1 MIKLTA
7 PTFKCI
13 QCNEVWTMYTDK
25 TQSTPWCPFCG
36 YSENERSSHWPEK
49 SVEEEPVLEEDKN
62 TEFLPKKTAQKW
74 SEDRMTEKM
83 CTDGGWWNPI
93 TKTCMG
99 SGQGFEPD
107 EK

>member
-1 MIKLTA
+1 MLRAKARRHCA
-7 PTFKCI
+7 PLA
-13 QCNEVWTMYTDK
+13 
-25 TQSTPWCPFCG
+25 
-36 YSENERSSHWPEK
+36 EK
-49 SVEEEPVLEEDKN
+49 SVQEQIVLEEDNN